1 MLLVKT
7 RVGPSTVHGLGLFAD
22 QFIPKGTRMW
32 EFDERVD
39 RRFDETY
46 LAGLAEAEREA
57 LLMHCYV
64 NPRSG
69 LYVFC
74 GDDARYWNHSDQP
87 NSEDVGF
94 DEGIVNGEGVSI
106 AARDIHAGEELLSD
120 YKAFD
125 AEAREG
131 VL

>member
-7 RVGPSTVHGLGLFAD
+7 SVGQSAVHGLGLFAD

-39 RRFDETY
+39 RRFDEAHLTS
-46 LAGLAEAEREA
+46 LPEAEREA
-57 LLMHCYV
+57 VLMHCYV

-74 GDDARYWNHSDQP
+74 GDDARYWNHSDEP
-87 NSEDVGF
+87 NSEDIGF
-94 DEGIVNGEGVSI
+94 DEGIVNGEGITI
-106 AARDIHAGEELLSD
+106 AARDIQRGEELLSD

-125 AEAREG
+125 AEARDG

>member
-7 RVGPSTVHGLGLFAD
+7 RVGPSAVHGLGLFAD

-32 EFDERVD
+32 EFDASVD
-39 RRFDETY
+39 RRFDETQ
-46 LAGLAEAEREA
+46 LAGLTEAERDA

-69 LYVFC
+69 LYVYC
-74 GDDARYWNHSDQP
+74 GDSARYLNHSDEP
-87 NSEDVGF
+87 NCEDVGF
-94 DEGIVNGEGVSI
+94 DEGIVDGEGVTI
-106 AARDIHAGEELLSD
+106 AARDIQPGEEILSD

-125 AEAREG
+125 ADARAGEI
-131 VL
+131 